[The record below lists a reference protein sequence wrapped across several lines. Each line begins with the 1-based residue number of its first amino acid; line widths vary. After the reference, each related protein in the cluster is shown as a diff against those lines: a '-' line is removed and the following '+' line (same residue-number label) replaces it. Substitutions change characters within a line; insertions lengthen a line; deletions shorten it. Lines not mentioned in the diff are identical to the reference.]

1 MAKVKILICYD
12 GSDCADGALE
22 DLQRAGLPR
31 AVEAVVISVAEQ
43 WLPPPASSYEVVE
56 ESFAE
61 GIVGGVIEAGRQ
73 ASEAVKA
80 ANGLAL
86 QASKVVQSLFTT
98 WSVGA
103 EAYSGSPARE
113 ILRKA
118 SEWEADLIAV
128 GSHGRSALGR
138 LILGSVSQRVVTD
151 ASCSVRVARHQ
162 PKEKDSPARIIIGID
177 GSSGSES
184 AVRAV
189 AARTWPKGSEARL
202 ITSADPLH
210 IYAVAPQDKFA
221 SLRSIHKAAES
232 VLRSA
237 GLQVTSLIEEEDPKI
252 LLISEAERW
261 NADMIFVGARGLSRI
276 GRFLLGSIS
285 TAVVARAHCSVEV
298 VRSQ

>member
-1 MAKVKILICYD
+1 MDRMKILVCYD
-12 GSDCADGALE
+12 GSDCADAALS
-22 DLQRAGLPR
+22 DLQRAGLPP

-61 GIVGGVIEAGRQ
+61 GIVGGVIEAERQ

-86 QASKVVQSLFTT
+86 QASKVVQSLFPT
-98 WSVGA
+98 WSVDA
-103 EAYSGSPARE
+103 EVYSGSPARE

-184 AVRAV
+184 AFRAV
-189 AARTWPKGSEARL
+189 AARSWPKGSEARL

-210 IYAVAPQDKFA
+210 MYAVAPQDKFA
-221 SLRSIHKAAES
+221 FLREIHKAAES

-237 GLQVTSLIEEEDPKI
+237 GLEVTSLIDEEDPKI
-252 LLISEAERW
+252 FLISEAERW
-261 NADMIFVGARGLSRI
+261 NADMIFVGARGLGRI
-276 GRFLLGSIS
+276 GRLLLGSIS

-298 VRSQ
+298 VR

>member
-1 MAKVKILICYD
+1 MKILVCYD
-12 GSDCADGALE
+12 GSDCADAALS
-22 DLQRAGLPR
+22 DLQRAGLPP

-61 GIVGGVIEAGRQ
+61 GIVGGVIEAERQ

-86 QASKVVQSLFTT
+86 QASKVVQSLFPT
-98 WSVGA
+98 WSVDA

-184 AVRAV
+184 AFRAV
-189 AARTWPKGSEARL
+189 AARSWPKGSEARL

-210 IYAVAPQDKFA
+210 MYAVAPQDKFA
-221 SLRSIHKAAES
+221 FLREIHKAAES

-237 GLQVTSLIEEEDPKI
+237 GLEVTSLIDEEDPKI
-252 LLISEAERW
+252 FLISEAERW
-261 NADMIFVGARGLSRI
+261 NADMIFVGARGLGRI
-276 GRFLLGSIS
+276 GRLLLGSIS

-298 VRSQ
+298 VR

>member
-1 MAKVKILICYD
+1 MKILVCYD
-12 GSDCADGALE
+12 GSDCADAALS
-22 DLQRAGLPR
+22 DLQRAGLPP

-61 GIVGGVIEAGRQ
+61 GIVGGVIEAERQ

-86 QASKVVQSLFTT
+86 QASKVVQSLFPT
-98 WSVGA
+98 WSVDA
-103 EAYSGSPARE
+103 EVYSGSPARE

-184 AVRAV
+184 AFRAV
-189 AARTWPKGSEARL
+189 AARSWPKGSEARL

-210 IYAVAPQDKFA
+210 MYAVAPQDKFA
-221 SLRSIHKAAES
+221 FLREIHKAAES

-237 GLQVTSLIEEEDPKI
+237 GLEVTSLIDEEDPKI
-252 LLISEAERW
+252 FLISEAERW
-261 NADMIFVGARGLSRI
+261 NADMIFVGARGLGRI
-276 GRFLLGSIS
+276 GRLLLGSIS

-298 VRSQ
+298 VR